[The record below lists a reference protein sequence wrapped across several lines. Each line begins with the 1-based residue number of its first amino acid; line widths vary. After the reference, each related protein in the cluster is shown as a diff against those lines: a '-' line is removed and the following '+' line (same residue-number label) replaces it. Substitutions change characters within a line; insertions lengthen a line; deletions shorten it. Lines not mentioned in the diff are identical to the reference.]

1 VAATPAPAA
10 PAPAAVRPG
19 TGVTDV
25 ASRRRPSFEQEVT
38 TNRLSS

>member
-1 VAATPAPAA
+1 V
-10 PAPAAVRPG
+10 VRPG